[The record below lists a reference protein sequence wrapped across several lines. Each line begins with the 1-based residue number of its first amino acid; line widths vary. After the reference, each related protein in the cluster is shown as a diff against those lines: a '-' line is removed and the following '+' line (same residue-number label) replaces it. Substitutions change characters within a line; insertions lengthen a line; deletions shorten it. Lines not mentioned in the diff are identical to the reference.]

1 LKGGRLKYLKHTLT
15 ATFIIAFAA
24 VLYSIIFEKHS
35 VSYYENQIKNVEHQ
49 IQERQKKLEKIS
61 TCLLDTLCV
70 SPDSVLQDILFNVNI
85 DCNSNEGFFCFSN
98 DSLIYWSSN
107 LPVKSED
114 LLKADTVEKFTNFD
128 NELFTSETT
137 TENRYV
143 TKAYVRGKFKIIYA
157 IGVITYYFYENDF
170 LKSRFSDNFDVSSSL
185 FLENAGCYNGFIVKG
200 AGGSPLFVLGIDV
213 NKNTNPVS
221 MYARWFGIVLLLLS
235 FVVFVSLFLF
245 RKSIFK
251 TVISIISIFA
261 CLMFFV
267 YNDWGTFSAE
277 FDFFNSSYY
286 ASSKF
291 LASFGV
297 LFLYVYFVVTII
309 CVVFV
314 KRQNIFLM
322 LKKAG
327 KYKPC
332 IIRCSLIIFTVF
344 QSVLCLLLPVTL
356 TNDSNFSLAVHKIY
370 DINVFTVLSYLLMAL
385 MFMGF
390 AMLQI
395 LCLYNLKS
403 KLHKTIIIFLQVLLS
418 VLILILYNEHRIG
431 IILVFVAYFII
442 ASKICC
448 NIKSKLKTF
457 VLFVAFSTVFCVSI
471 ILHETFSKVKQITE
485 NLAESI
491 SQKND
496 PAFETM
502 FAEISDKLLSDG
514 QLRLYVKDTNIN
526 TDVILNYLG
535 EKYFNGYFK
544 SYDLNLN
551 LCQKEDML
559 FVTESDNESDYNC
572 FNFFDGEKAIYGNR
586 TGELPLW
593 FMSIGNGK
601 VNYLVELSYEENF
614 ETRLFLIFT
623 SLSESQYIGYPEL
636 LLDSKN
642 QPNKLLQEND
652 YSYAKYFKNKLVSH
666 YGNFGY
672 GYELNI
678 SKEIKSHSFFIER
691 GYIHYY
697 INIDQVDSLI
707 ISQPVMSALEY
718 VSSNSF
724 VFLFFIITLAIMLNC
739 IGFDVLEI
747 SKTINFRQKIRI
759 LLLIL
764 VLFLLFV
771 VGGTI
776 LWHTFSQFEKNKT
789 ELIEEKIQLI
799 KNEFALRYGMSG
811 NIQPARDL
819 SSWLIELSNLYHID
833 INIYSLDG
841 KLLSTSR
848 PEIFDRKLLG
858 LNMNIHA
865 FVKLNT
871 QNQPYYMHYDNIGNL
886 KFNSIYFAFYNN
898 KDEKLAY
905 LNLPYFEQQRKFQEK
920 WLALANTVINIFI
933 VVIILG
939 ILFASIISNLLSKPL
954 DTVRSQIG
962 KFNLSGKSEHIKYKG
977 NDEIGSLVNAYNL
990 MLDKLAESAAK
1001 LAQTEREYA
1010 WREMARQIAHEI
1022 KNPLTPMMLNIQHVM
1037 RLKKNND
1044 PNWEK
1049 QFENLAKS
1057 LIEQINILSAT
1068 ASEFSDFAKSAN
1080 LERRDVD
1087 VVDLLEKQLTAFK
1100 GYEKIKISLCIE
1112 GVRPKTVSALYQQLQ
1127 RVFTNLIKNAVQAIG
1142 DDNEGE
1148 IELFASDLS
1157 DSYYR
1162 FKVQDSGTG
1171 ISEEL
1176 HKHLFQPNFT
1186 TKSSGTGLG
1195 LAISKNIIENI
1206 GGRIYYS
1213 LSENGKTCFIIE
1225 LPIKKPLKE

>member
-1 LKGGRLKYLKHTLT
+1 MV
-15 ATFIIAFAA
+15 AFTA
-24 VLYSIIFEKHS
+24 VLYSIVFEKYS
-35 VSYYENQIKNVEHQ
+35 VSHYENQIKNVEHQ

-61 TCLLDTLCV
+61 KHLLDTLCV
-70 SPDSVLQDILFNVNI
+70 SPDSVLSDILFDINI
-85 DCNSNEGFFCFSN
+85 DCNSNEGFFCFRN

-114 LLKADTVEKFTNFD
+114 LLKVDTIEKFTSFD
-128 NELFTSETT
+128 SELFASETT
-137 TENRYV
+137 TDNRYV
-143 TKAYVRGKFKIIYA
+143 TKAYVRGKFKIVYTVGI
-157 IGVITYYFYENDF
+157 ITYYFYENDF

-185 FLENAGCYNGFIVKG
+185 FLENTGCYDGFIVKG
-200 AGGSPLFVLGIDV
+200 ADGTPLFVLGIDV
-213 NKNTNPVS
+213 NKNTNSAS
-221 MYARWFGIVLLLLS
+221 MYVRWLGIILLLLA
-235 FVVFVSLFLF
+235 FVVFISQFLF
-245 RKSIFK
+245 KKSIFK
-251 TVISIISIFA
+251 TIISIASIFA
-261 CLMFFV
+261 CVMFFV
-267 YNDWGTFSAE
+267 YNDWGTFGAE

-291 LASFGV
+291 LTSFGV
-297 LFLYVYFVVTII
+297 LFLYVCFIVTVI

-314 KRQNIFLM
+314 RKQNIYAM
-322 LKKAG
+322 IRKG
-327 KYKPC
+327 NKYKR
-332 IIRCSLIIFTVF
+332 IIIKCSLIIFAIV

-356 TNDSNFSLAVHKIY
+356 INDSSFSLAVHKIY
-370 DINVFTVLSYLLMAL
+370 DINWFTVLSYLLMAL

-395 LCLYNLKS
+395 LCLHNLKS
-403 KLHKTIIIFLQVLLS
+403 KLYKTIITFVQTSLS
-418 VLILILYNEHRIG
+418 VLILILYNEIHID
-431 IILVFVAYFII
+431 IIFIFIAYFIFV
-442 ASKICC
+442 SKICF

-457 VLFVAFSTVFCVSI
+457 VLFVTLSTIFCVSVV
-471 ILHETFSKVKQITE
+471 LYEVSYKTERITK
-485 NLAESI
+485 NLAELI

-496 PAFETM
+496 PTFETI
-502 FAEISDKLLSDG
+502 FTEISDKLLSDG
-514 QLRLYVKDTNIN
+514 QLQLYVKDANIDI
-526 TDVILNYLG
+526 DVIFNYLSG
-535 EKYFNGYFK
+535 KYFDGYFK

-559 FVTESDNESDYNC
+559 FVTESNNESDYNC
-572 FNFFDGEKAIYGNR
+572 FNFFDGEKAIYGSR
-586 TGELPLW
+586 VGELPLW
-593 FMSIGNGK
+593 FMAAGNGK
-601 VNYLVELSYEENF
+601 VNYLVELSYKGNV

-642 QPNKLLQEND
+642 QSNKLLQENY

-672 GYELNI
+672 SYELNI
-678 SKEIKSHSFFIER
+678 PKKIKNHSFFTEH

-697 INIDQVDSLI
+697 IATDENDSII
-707 ISQPVMSALEY
+707 ISQPMMSVLEY
-718 VSSNSF
+718 ISSNSF
-724 VFLFFIITLAIMLNC
+724 VFLFFIIILAIILRC
-739 IGFDVLEI
+739 IGFDMLETG
-747 SKTINFRQKIRI
+747 KTINFRQKIRI

-776 LWHTFSQFEKNKT
+776 LWHTFSQFKKNKI
-789 ELIEEKIQLI
+789 ESIEEKIQLI
-799 KNEFALRYGMSG
+799 KNEFSLRYGMSDS
-811 NIQPARDL
+811 IKPVRDL
-819 SSWLIELSNLYHID
+819 SSWLIALSNLYHID
-833 INIYSLDG
+833 MNIYSLDG

-848 PEIFDRKLLG
+848 PEIFERKLLG

-905 LNLPYFEQQRKFQEK
+905 LNLPYFEQQRKFQEE

-939 ILFASIISNLLSKPL
+939 ILFATIISNLLSKPL
-954 DTVRSQIG
+954 DIVRSQIG
-962 KFNLSGKSEHIKYKG
+962 KFNLAGKSEHIKYKG
-977 NDEIGSLVNAYNL
+977 NDEIGSLVNAYNS

-1010 WREMARQIAHEI
+1010 WREMAQQIAHEI
-1022 KNPLTPMMLNIQHVM
+1022 KNPLTPMMLNIQHVI

-1044 PNWEK
+1044 PDWEK
-1049 QFENLAKS
+1049 HFENLAKS

-1080 LERRDVD
+1080 LERHDVD

-1100 GYEKIKISLCIE
+1100 GYEKIKISLHIE
-1112 GVRPKTVSALYQQLQ
+1112 GVRPKTVSALSQQLQ
-1127 RVFTNLIKNAVQAIG
+1127 RVFTNLIKNAIQAIG
-1142 DDNEGE
+1142 DDKEGE

-1157 DSYYR
+1157 GDYYR
-1162 FKVQDSGTG
+1162 FKVLDSGSG

-1176 HKHLFQPNFT
+1176 RKHLFQPNFT
-1186 TKSSGTGLG
+1186 TKSSGKGLG

-1213 LSENGKTCFIIE
+1213 LSANGKTCFVIE
-1225 LPIKKPLKE
+1225 LPVKKT